1 MEEAKQDIN
10 DISEKKSFVA
20 WAKMHKRAWGMKSR
34 MHREFS
40 ANTDGIYQTM
50 VKV

>member
-20 WAKMHKRAWGMKSR
+20 WAKMHKKQLIIADIVFRR
-34 MHREFS
+34 LL
-40 ANTDGIYQTM
+40 
-50 VKV
+50 